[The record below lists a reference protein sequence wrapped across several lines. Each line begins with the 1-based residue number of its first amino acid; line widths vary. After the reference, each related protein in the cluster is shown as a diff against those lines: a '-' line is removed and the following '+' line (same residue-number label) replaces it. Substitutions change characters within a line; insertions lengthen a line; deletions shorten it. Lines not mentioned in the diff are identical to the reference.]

1 MWLERARARNA
12 DECRNGDT
20 SGCRG
25 GARKRG
31 RRKEEEDGW
40 CQYVQ
45 RRKEASQ
52 CGLPRCKDSDE
63 NYERHIGPKCDSRHD
78 PTAESP
84 RSGIYA
90 VDGIASD
97 FTNGYN

>member
-1 MWLERARARNA
+1 MSAGMETLVGVEGERGS
-12 DECRNGDT
+12 EGD
-20 SGCRG
+20 
-25 GARKRG
+25 G
-31 RRKEEEDGW
+31 RRRKMGW

-63 NYERHIGPKCDSRHD
+63 NYERHIGRKCDSGHD

-90 VDGIASD
+90 ADGIASD
-97 FTNGYN
+97 FTNEYNQ